1 MAKRKPG
8 VICMSATP
16 FTADNELDEHGFR
29 AHLRRMVAEN
39 IGLYLGSP
47 GSGEGHALS
56 QDEMLRVYQIG
67 MEECG
72 GRVPVFANPPES
84 RTATEMIQRM
94 RLAISAGVDLVQIYA
109 VDAGHAM
116 RPTYEEQEAYYR
128 EILQSIDYPLA
139 ISVHIFSGYITPLKL
154 IVSLCKEYK
163 QLEAVNV
170 SGASPGYL
178 VALMDAVS
186 PRVKVYNTM
195 GHLAEG
201 LILGTEA
208 CMLGQANVVPR
219 LCNAVMDSFRDG
231 DLAMY
236 REMYATL
243 YRFSNI
249 TDRWGSNPRWIKM
262 GMKILD
268 LPGAGGGRV
277 RPPYLLP
284 SQAEQDEMR
293 DGMEAIGIHKI
304 EGLSA
309 A

>member
-1 MAKRKPG
+1 
-8 VICMSATP
+8 MSATP
-16 FTADNELDEHGFR
+16 FTADNRLDEEGFR
-29 AHLRRMVAEN
+29 LHLRRMVAEN

-47 GSGEGHALS
+47 GSGEGHALT
-56 QDEMLRVYQIG
+56 QAEMLRVYQIG

-72 GRVPVFANPPES
+72 GKVPVFANPPES
-84 RTATEMIQRM
+84 RTALEMIARM
-94 RLAISAGVDLVQIYA
+94 RLAISAGVDLVQIYP

-116 RPTYEEQEAYYR
+116 RPTYDEQEAFYR
-128 EILQSIDYPLA
+128 EVLESIDYPLA

-154 IVSLCKEYK
+154 IVSLCKQYK

-186 PRVKVYNTM
+186 PKVKVYNTM

-201 LILGTEA
+201 LVLGTEA

-231 DLAMY
+231 DLASY

-284 SQAEQDEMR
+284 GEAEQNEMSAAM
-293 DGMEAIGIHKI
+293 DAIGIRRI
-304 EGLSA
+304 EGLPGA
-309 A
+309 